1 MILTGLAGRCNVTVA
16 GWLAITSLVGGGVSR
31 GGCSGCTVGVAAVS
45 WTARARWLV
54 GLFLGSCSSSVISSL
69 TFRLPSDR
77 VHKVFPVKANPAK
90 AFVKVE
96 GSSNLAAMLV
106 G

>member
-1 MILTGLAGRCNVTVA
+1 ML
-16 GWLAITSLVGGGVSR
+16 GGGFSL
-31 GGCSGCTVGVAAVS
+31 GCSGCTVGVAALS

-54 GLFLGSCSSSVISSL
+54 GLFLGSCSGSVISSL

-77 VHKVFPVKANPAK
+77 FYKVFPVKANPAK
-90 AFVKVE
+90 AFVKVD

-106 G
+106 S

>member
-1 MILTGLAGRCNVTVA
+1 MVSLAAV
-16 GWLAITSLVGGGVSR
+16 LAVLS
-31 GGCSGCTVGVAAVS
+31 AVS

-54 GLFLGSCSSSVISSL
+54 GLFLGSCSRSVISSL
-69 TFRLPSDR
+69 MFRLPSDR

-96 GSSNLAAMLV
+96 GSILNLAAMLV
-106 G
+106 S

>member
-1 MILTGLAGRCNVTVA
+1 M
-16 GWLAITSLVGGGVSR
+16 
-31 GGCSGCTVGVAAVS
+31 
-45 WTARARWLV
+45 
-54 GLFLGSCSSSVISSL
+54 ISSL

-106 G
+106 SWFLLRRRSAEKCLSYHASILSDQRPFLNDPCVSHGAILGERKRSHV

>member
-1 MILTGLAGRCNVTVA
+1 MVSLAAVLAVLSAWLLCLGRPGPV
-16 GWLAITSLVGGGVSR
+16 GWLVSLG
-31 GGCSGCTVGVAAVS
+31 
-45 WTARARWLV
+45 
-54 GLFLGSCSSSVISSL
+54 FCSSSVISSL

-106 G
+106 SWFLLRRRSAEKYLFE